1 MEANTWRPE
10 QMTHTFQMAFPDEI
24 SPWKCFY
31 IDSNFTESRGVHL
44 NESALVQVNR
54 LLPNRH
60 HAITWT
66 KVNKDLSWH
75 MTSLSHDELN
85 KFTLVQVIGC
95 CLINTKL
102 LPEPNLTKIS
112 LAIWHHQA
120 KMSWII
126 DSNFTESWGVYL
138 NESVLV
144 QVIGC
149 CLINI
154 MLLLEPMLTKTTVAV
169 YIGHQELKD
178 PFT

>member
-1 MEANTWRPE
+1 
-10 QMTHTFQMAFPDEI
+10 MTHTFQMAFPDEI

-85 KFTLVQVIGC
+85 KSTLVQVIGC
-95 CLINTKL
+95 CLINTML
-102 LPEPNLTKIS
+102 LPEPKLTKIS
-112 LAIWHHQA
+112 LAIWHHWA
-120 KMSWII
+120 MMSWIT

-138 NESVLV
+138 NESALV
-144 QVIGC
+144 QVMGC
-149 CLINI
+149 CLIKT
-154 MLLLEPMLTKTTVAV
+154 MLLEFV
-169 YIGHQELKD
+169 QW
-178 PFT
+178 

>member
-1 MEANTWRPE
+1 
-10 QMTHTFQMAFPDEI
+10 MTHTFQMAFPDEI

-75 MTSLSHDELN
+75 MTSLSRDELN
-85 KFTLVQVIGC
+85 KSALVQVIGC
-95 CLINTKL
+95 CLINTML
-102 LPEPNLTKIS
+102 LPEPKLTKIS
-112 LAIWHHQA
+112 LAIWHHWA
-120 KMSWII
+120 MMSWITY
-126 DSNFTESWGVYL
+126 SNYTESWGVYL
-138 NESVLV
+138 NESALV

-149 CLINI
+149 CLINT
-154 MLLLEPMLTKTTVAV
+154 MLLLEPMLTKTAVAV
-169 YIGHQELKD
+169 YIGHQELND
-178 PFT
+178 PFTW